1 MGLGQQRSDAWHARH
16 GTTEIGLPIDPST
29 GLMERRPGQ
38 VYMQPYN
45 QWGAPEGWISG
56 DEYEDKYNRGWTWQQ
71 ILAASTPFLAGGIGA
86 LAGGGSAA
94 AANGGIYGGAGLNSG
109 PVAVT
114 AATGT
119 PIAATTAG
127 TAATTAGTAGAAGA
141 AAKGAGM
148 GFGIKDAIQFAPM
161 LASLFGG
168 HGDDLPPQNDAMND
182 LIGLQTSR
190 MRQADP
196 LYQAVLA
203 MAMGLVP
210 KQYRQTMAPGTP
222 PATTAQPRTRIR

>member
-16 GTTEIGLPIDPST
+16 GTTEIGLPIDPAT

-38 VYMQPYN
+38 VYMQPHN
-45 QWGAPEGWISG
+45 QWGAPVGWISG
-56 DEYEDKYNRGWTWQQ
+56 DEFEEKYNTGWNWKQ
-71 ILAASTPFLAGGIGA
+71 ILAASAPFLAGGIGA
-86 LAGGGSAA
+86 LVGGGGAAAGLPSVGVTEGIPAGATFGGTAAGTGSAA
-94 AANGGIYGGAGLNSG
+94 
-109 PVAVT
+109 T
-114 AATGT
+114 
-119 PIAATTAG
+119 
-127 TAATTAGTAGAAGA
+127 TAGAAGA

-190 MRQADP
+190 MKQADP